1 MPSEFDPMRVIDHA
15 TGQSDRWLF
24 IALLVVLLI
33 IGYYLWRYMADRL
46 KAERDANREM
56 AAQMSQTHK
65 EMTAQMIAQ
74 AMKMAD
80 IAANCSAA
88 LRETTTALQRN
99 TEAVTN
105 NTRAY
110 ADIMAV
116 LTTAQSN
123 ISRCIQ
129 LHYIQEARVS
139 GKAVPPLSPTP

>member
-1 MPSEFDPMRVIDHA
+1 MPSEFDVANLIDHA
-15 TGQSDRWLF
+15 SGKSDRWLF
-24 IALLVVLLI
+24 IALLVVLLC
-33 IGYYLWRYMADRL
+33 IGYYLWKYMADRL
-46 KAERDANREM
+46 KAERDSN
-56 AAQMSQTHK
+56 K
-65 EMTAQMIAQ
+65 EMTSQMIAQ
-74 AMKMAD
+74 TLRMAD

-116 LTTAQSN
+116 LTTAQAN

-129 LHYIQEARVS
+129 LHYIQEARVN
-139 GKAVPPLSPTP
+139 GKATPPLSTSP